1 MDDKNNKNVP
11 QPTATSPVATEQTAP
26 APSQPVPPVPQP
38 QQPLQQGVPM
48 QPKKGLSKGA
58 LWGIIGGSI
67 GLIVIVVGIVLAVI
81 FLGGPSKADYQEA
94 AKTLKEFDGNS
105 LNSALK
111 SSNADNAKKLIEE
124 AVGRA
129 DSMMKKLDS
138 SKIMRDEETKK
149 SFGEYKTAYEKVR
162 PNMLAIASL
171 IGDMKDFSKK
181 CSPSYFSYIGKPAD
195 EVRKLYDEKMSGC
208 YQLLDNI
215 TKSEQKEVQDFGK
228 QMKEYYKALGDFFVA
243 RANKDYSVQAPRL
256 SSGRSNPLSKFAKK
270 IQESNLQKHEK
281 DFVNLVKEKAE
292 K

>member
-11 QPTATSPVATEQTAP
+11 QPTATPPAANEQAAPVVP
-26 APSQPVPPVPQP
+26 QPVPSAPQS

-94 AKTLKEFDGNS
+94 AKAMKEFDGNS

-129 DSMMKKLDS
+129 DLMMKKLDS

-162 PNMLAIASL
+162 PNLLAIASL

-181 CSPSYFSYIGKPAD
+181 CAPSFFGYVGKSGD
-195 EVRKLYDEKMSGC
+195 EVKKLYDEKMSDC
-208 YQLLDNI
+208 YKLLDNVA
-215 TKSEQKEVQDFGK
+215 KSEQKEAQDFGK
-228 QMKEYYKALGDFFVA
+228 QMKEYYKLLGDYFVA
-243 RANKDYSVQAPRL
+243 RANKDYTTRVPRL
-256 SSGRSNPLSKFAKK
+256 PSGSSNPLAGFAKK
-270 IQESNLQKHEK
+270 IQESNLQKHERE
-281 DFVNLVKEKAE
+281 FINLVKEKAE